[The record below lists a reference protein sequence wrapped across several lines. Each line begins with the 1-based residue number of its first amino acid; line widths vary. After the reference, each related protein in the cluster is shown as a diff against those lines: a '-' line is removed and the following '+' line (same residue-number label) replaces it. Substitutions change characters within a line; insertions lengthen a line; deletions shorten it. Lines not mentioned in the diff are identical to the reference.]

1 MTKEQYQ
8 HKIDINNKYISILE
22 QQIKDFKELLE
33 EMKNGF
39 EIIKNN
45 LSNKSPEIIAQER
58 LNAYNNYIN
67 NKQIN

>member
-22 QQIKDFKELLE
+22 QQIIDIEELLE

-45 LSNKSPEIIAQER
+45 LSKKSPKIIAQER
-58 LNAYNNYIN
+58 LTAYTDYIK
-67 NKQIN
+67 NKQIK